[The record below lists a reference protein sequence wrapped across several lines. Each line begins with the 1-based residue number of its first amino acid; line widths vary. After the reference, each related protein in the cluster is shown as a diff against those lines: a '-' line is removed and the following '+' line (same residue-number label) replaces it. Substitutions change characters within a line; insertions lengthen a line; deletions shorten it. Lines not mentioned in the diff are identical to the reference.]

1 MADAPQYPVGRDLST
16 LTGHVI
22 VCGLD
27 GVGLRTV
34 EQLHLAGVTVVV
46 IDDQPDPRLA
56 RVIAR
61 WDVAQVVGSARLA
74 DTLLHAG
81 LPGATAVVCVEN
93 NELHSLETALLVNEL
108 SPGTRLVVAL
118 ANAAVGLA
126 VADVTGR
133 GSVLD
138 VAELAAPS
146 VVEACLQRTAHAL
159 DLDGDG
165 FVVAAVPVGHVTTLR
180 QEFRELAPVA
190 VVSGVDNA
198 VTVCPGR
205 DTAVRPGD
213 TVHVVGTPAELDDF
227 DLPWRGESTV
237 SATSRWRAV
246 VAQGRHA
253 LISLRDEADRS
264 LRLAVAALILVVI
277 VSTVV
282 LMIGYR
288 KPDGSHMSAL
298 DGVYFSVETI
308 GTIGYGDFNF
318 ANQAAGLR
326 VFAIGLMISGVMLA
340 AIFFALLT
348 NLLVSRR
355 LEESFGRRHVGS
367 MSEHV
372 IVVGLGSIGLR
383 VVERILAEGTPV
395 VVVERDENNR
405 YLAQARSLGVPV
417 IVADATLRRTLQDV
431 NLSTARAVAVL
442 TSNDLTNIETGLAVR
457 DALEDRWAAVP
468 VVVRLFDRQLARTIE
483 STFGFRHVR
492 STAALAAPWFVG
504 AALGLE
510 ILSTFYVEQQ
520 PFLLARLN
528 VAVGGGLDG
537 LPMSQLS
544 GRTRVIGIRRHS
556 TEHPG
561 HVAPVSS
568 LEHPPRRDTRFAA
581 GDVAYLVG
589 PYEELLQVLRRDG
602 LSTTQLLPAHPAAA
616 ELIPIPPVASQPVAS
631 QPVASQPV
639 ASQPVASQP
648 GASGEG
654 LPAPAALPS
663 GAPGAGA

>member
-1 MADAPQYPVGRDLST
+1 MVAEIRHDYRMGDLSGDQARGPDGSGD
-16 LTGHVI
+16 LSVLSGHVI

-34 EQLHLAGVTVVV
+34 EQLHLAGVSVVV
-46 IDDQPDPRLA
+46 IDDQPDPRLS
-56 RVIAR
+56 RIIAR
-61 WDVAQVVGSARLA
+61 WDVVQIVGSARLA
-74 DTLLHAG
+74 ETLLRAG

-93 NELHSLETALLVNEL
+93 DELRSLEIALLVNEL
-108 SPGTRLVVAL
+108 SPDTRLVVQL

-126 VADVTGR
+126 VADVTGS

-146 VVEACLQRTAHAL
+146 VVEACQQRTSHEL

-165 FVVAAVPVGHVTTLR
+165 FVVAAVPVTHATTLR

-190 VVSGVDNA
+190 VVSAADHS

-205 DTAVRPGD
+205 DHAVTAGD

-227 DLPWRGESTV
+227 GLPWRG
-237 SATSRWRAV
+237 AV
-246 VAQGRHA
+246 VAADTTRWRVPLDHARHA
-253 LISLRDEADRS
+253 VVSLRAEADRS
-264 LRLAVAALILVVI
+264 LKLAVAALVTVVI
-277 VSTVV
+277 VATTV

-288 KPDGSHMSAL
+288 KPDGAHMSLL

-318 ANQAAGLR
+318 ASQAPWLR
-326 VFAIGLMISGVMLA
+326 VFAIGLMVSGVLLA

-355 LEESFGRRHVGS
+355 LEESFGRRAVGA
-367 MSEHV
+367 MSDHV

-383 VVERILAEGTPV
+383 VVERILAEGTAV

-405 YLAQARSLGVPV
+405 YLAQARGLGVPV
-417 IVADATLRRTLQDV
+417 IVADATLRRTLTDV
-431 NLSTARAVAVL
+431 NLGTARAVAVL
-442 TSNDLTNIETGLAVR
+442 TSNDLNNIETGLAVR
-457 DALEDRWAAVP
+457 DALAERWATVP
-468 VVVRLFDRQLARTIE
+468 VVVLLFDRQLAHTIE
-483 STFGFRHVR
+483 TSFGFRHVR

-510 ILSTFYVEQQ
+510 ILSTFYVEDQ
-520 PFLLARLN
+520 PFLLARLT

-544 GRTRVIGIRRHS
+544 GRTRVIGIRRAARS
-556 TEHPG
+556 ATEG
-561 HVAPVSS
+561 D

-581 GDVAYLVG
+581 HDIAYLVG

-602 LSTTQLLPAHPAAA
+602 LSTSQLTSP
-616 ELIPIPPVASQPVAS
+616 
-631 QPVASQPV
+631 
-639 ASQPVASQP
+639 
-648 GASGEG
+648 
-654 LPAPAALPS
+654 PAPTRES
-663 GAPGAGA
+663 GRPIVGG

>member
-1 MADAPQYPVGRDLST
+1 MADAPRNPVGQDLST
-16 LTGHVI
+16 LSGHVI

-46 IDDQPDPRLA
+46 VDDQPDPRLA
-56 RVIAR
+56 RIIAR
-61 WDVAQVVGSARLA
+61 WDVAQVIGSARLA
-74 DTLLHAG
+74 DTLLRAG

-93 NELHSLETALLVNEL
+93 NELHSLETALLVNEI
-108 SPGTRLVVAL
+108 SPRTRLVVQL

-126 VADVTGR
+126 VSDVTGR

-146 VVEACLQRTAHAL
+146 VIEACLQTTAHAL

-165 FVVAAVPVGHVTTLR
+165 FVVAAVPVDHATTLR
-180 QEFRELAPVA
+180 REFRELAPVA
-190 VVSGVDNA
+190 VVAGADNSI
-198 VTVCPGR
+198 TVCPGR
-205 DTAVRPGD
+205 DHAVVAGD
-213 TVHVVGTPAELDDF
+213 TVHVVGTPAQLDDF
-227 DLPWRGESTV
+227 DLPWRGESTTSV
-237 SATSRWRAV
+237 TSRWRRI
-246 VAQGRHA
+246 VAQARDA
-253 LISLRDEADRS
+253 LISLLAEADRP
-264 LRLAVAALILVVI
+264 LRLAVAALALVVM

-288 KPDGSHMSAL
+288 KPDGSHMSVL

-318 ANQAAGLR
+318 AEQTAWLR
-326 VFAIGLMISGVMLA
+326 IFAIGLMISGVLLA

-355 LEESFGRRHVGS
+355 LEESLGRRAVGS
-367 MSEHV
+367 MSDHV
-372 IVVGLGSIGLR
+372 IVIGLGSIGLR
-383 VVERILAEGTPV
+383 VVERILAEGVAV

-457 DALEDRWAAVP
+457 DALEERWSRVP

-483 STFGFRHVR
+483 KTFGFRHVR

-544 GRTRVIGIRRHS
+544 GRTRVIGIRRN
-556 TEHPG
+556 TPDHPAG
-561 HVAPVSS
+561 PGDASQ
-568 LEHPPRRDTRFAA
+568 LEYPPRRDTRFAA
-581 GDVAYLVG
+581 GDLAYLVG

-602 LSTTQLLPAHPAAA
+602 LSTTQLIEPDAPAVEPLA
-616 ELIPIPPVASQPVAS
+616 QPVATN
-631 QPVASQPV
+631 PID
-639 ASQPVASQP
+639 
-648 GASGEG
+648 G
-654 LPAPAALPS
+654 
-663 GAPGAGA
+663 

>member
-1 MADAPQYPVGRDLST
+1 MPPPVRHDRLMADAPQHPVDHDLST

-56 RVIAR
+56 RIVAR

-74 DTLLHAG
+74 DTLLRAG

-93 NELHSLETALLVNEL
+93 DELNSLETALLVNEI
-108 SPGTRLVVAL
+108 SPGTRLVVQL

-126 VADVTGR
+126 VTDVTGR

-165 FVVAAVPVGHVTTLR
+165 FVVAAVPVDHATTIR
-180 QEFRELAPVA
+180 REFRELAPVA
-190 VVSGVDNA
+190 VVTGADNA

-205 DTAVRPGD
+205 DHAVLAGD

-227 DLPWRGESTV
+227 DLAWRDGSTA
-237 SATSRWRAV
+237 SATSRRSF
-246 VAQGRHA
+246 VAQARHA
-253 LISLRDEADRS
+253 VISLLAEADRS
-264 LRLAVAALILVVI
+264 LKLAVAALVLVVAG
-277 VSTVV
+277 STIV

-288 KPDGSHMSAL
+288 KPGGGHMSAL

-318 ANQAAGLR
+318 AHQAAWLR
-326 VFAIGLMISGVMLA
+326 IFAIGLMISGVLLA

-355 LEESFGRRHVGS
+355 LEESLGRRHVGS

-405 YLAQARSLGVPV
+405 YLAQARALGVPV
-417 IVADATLRRTLQDV
+417 IIADATLRRTLQDV

-457 DALEDRWAAVP
+457 DALGDRWAGVP

-483 STFGFRHVR
+483 KTFGFRYVR

-510 ILSTFYVEQQ
+510 ILSTFYVEYQ

-528 VAVGGGLDG
+528 VAAGGGLDG

-544 GRTRVIGIRRHS
+544 GRTRVIGIRRS
-556 TEHPG
+556 ATDREPADG
-561 HVAPVSS
+561 TSS
-568 LEHPPRRDTRFAA
+568 RLEHPPRRDTRFAA
-581 GDVAYLVG
+581 GDLAYLVG

-602 LSTTQLLPAHPAAA
+602 LSTTQLPTGEPASEPGVKPMSPR
-616 ELIPIPPVASQPVAS
+616 PIV
-631 QPVASQPV
+631 
-639 ASQPVASQP
+639 
-648 GASGEG
+648 G
-654 LPAPAALPS
+654 
-663 GAPGAGA
+663 

>member
-1 MADAPQYPVGRDLST
+1 MGDQPPGPDGRRELSA
-16 LTGHVI
+16 LSGHVI

-46 IDDQPDPRLA
+46 VDDQPDPRLS
-56 RVIAR
+56 RIIDR
-61 WDVAQVVGSARLA
+61 WDVAQIIGSARLA
-74 DTLLHAG
+74 DTLMRAG

-108 SPGTRLVVAL
+108 SPGTRLVVQL
-118 ANAAVGLA
+118 ANAAVGHA
-126 VADVTGR
+126 VTDVTGT

-146 VVEACLQRTAHAL
+146 VVEACLQRTSHEL

-165 FVVAAVPVGHVTTLR
+165 FVVAAVPVDHPSTVR
-180 QEFRELAPVA
+180 QEFGELAPVA
-190 VVSGVDNA
+190 VVAAVDNA

-205 DTAVRPGD
+205 DHPVVAGD

-227 DLPWRGESTV
+227 GLSW
-237 SATSRWRAV
+237 
-246 VAQGRHA
+246 
-253 LISLRDEADRS
+253 RDEAVADGASRRHRLVDQTRHAIVSLLAEADRG
-264 LRLAVAALILVVI
+264 LKLAVTALCVVVI
-277 VSTVV
+277 VATTV

-288 KPDGSHMSAL
+288 KPDGAHMSLL

-308 GTIGYGDFNF
+308 GTIGYGDFYF
-318 ANQAAGLR
+318 ADQAPWLR
-326 VFAIGLMISGVMLA
+326 IFAIGLMISGVLLA

-355 LEESFGRRHVGS
+355 LEESLGRRAVGG
-367 MSEHV
+367 MSDHV

-383 VVERILAEGTPV
+383 VVERILAEGTAV

-405 YLAQARSLGVPV
+405 YLAQARALGVPV

-431 NLSTARAVAVL
+431 NLGTARAVAVL

-457 DALEDRWAAVP
+457 DALDQRWATVP
-468 VVVRLFDRQLARTIE
+468 VVVRLFDRNLARTIE
-483 STFGFRHVR
+483 HTFGFRHVR

-510 ILSTFYVEQQ
+510 ILSTFYVEDQ
-520 PFLLARLN
+520 PFLLARLK

-544 GRTRVIGIRRHS
+544 GRTRVIGIRRS
-556 TEHPG
+556 VG
-561 HVAPVSS
+561 AG

-581 GDVAYLVG
+581 HDIAYLVG

-602 LSTTQLLPAHPAAA
+602 LSTSQLTAPPAPLAPPALGPAAPVLG
-616 ELIPIPPVASQPVAS
+616 ESRDVPRPIVGS
-631 QPVASQPV
+631 
-639 ASQPVASQP
+639 
-648 GASGEG
+648 
-654 LPAPAALPS
+654 
-663 GAPGAGA
+663 

>member
-1 MADAPQYPVGRDLST
+1 MGDQPPVPDGRRDLSA
-16 LTGHVI
+16 LSGHVI

-34 EQLHLAGVTVVV
+34 EQLHLAGVSVVV
-46 IDDQPDPRLA
+46 IDDQPDPRLS
-56 RVIAR
+56 RIIAR
-61 WDVAQVVGSARLA
+61 WDVAQIVGSARLA
-74 DTLLHAG
+74 DTLMRAG

-93 NELHSLETALLVNEL
+93 DELNSLETALLVNEL
-108 SPGTRLVVAL
+108 SPGTRLV
-118 ANAAVGLA
+118 NAAVGHA
-126 VADVTGR
+126 VADVTGT

-146 VVEACLQRTAHAL
+146 LVEACLQHTSHEL

-165 FVVAAVPVGHVTTLR
+165 FVVAAVTVDHPTTLR
-180 QEFRELAPVA
+180 KEFGELAPVA
-190 VVSGVDNA
+190 VVAAADNA

-205 DTAVRPGD
+205 DHPVVAGD
-213 TVHVVGTPAELDDF
+213 TVYVVGTPAQLDDF
-227 DLPWRGESTV
+227 GLSWHDEVV
-237 SATSRWRAV
+237 SARTSRWRRLID
-246 VAQGRHA
+246 QTRHA
-253 LISLRDEADRS
+253 VISLLAEADRG
-264 LRLAVAALILVVI
+264 LRLAVAALCLVVI
-277 VSTVV
+277 VATAV

-288 KPDGSHMSAL
+288 KPDGAHMSLL

-308 GTIGYGDFNF
+308 GTIGYGDFYF
-318 ANQAAGLR
+318 ANQAAWLR
-326 VFAIGLMISGVMLA
+326 VFAIGLMISGVLLA

-355 LEESFGRRHVGS
+355 LEESLGRRAVGG

-383 VVERILAEGTPV
+383 VVERILAEGTAV

-405 YLAQARSLGVPV
+405 YLAQARGLGVPV

-431 NLSTARAVAVL
+431 NLGTARAVAVL

-457 DALEDRWAAVP
+457 DALEQRWAAVP
-468 VVVRLFDRQLARTIE
+468 VVVRLFDRQLAHTIE
-483 STFGFRHVR
+483 TTFGFRYVR

-510 ILSTFYVEQQ
+510 VLSTFYVEHQ

-544 GRTRVIGIRRHS
+544 GRTRVIGIRRA
-556 TEHPG
+556 
-561 HVAPVSS
+561 APPATGGAPAADSG

-581 GDVAYLVG
+581 HDVAYLVG

-602 LSTTQLLPAHPAAA
+602 LSTSQLTSA
-616 ELIPIPPVASQPVAS
+616 
-631 QPVASQPV
+631 
-639 ASQPVASQP
+639 
-648 GASGEG
+648 
-654 LPAPAALPS
+654 PAPTGL
-663 GAPGAGA
+663 APTAPVLGESRGGGRPIVG